1 MSRDQSKARLHWIV
15 GCQNK
20 QCENKDAGGKVRF
33 LRRAPS
39 QLLVYLRNMTQFL
52 INRVKAW
59 MPHLL
64 WKVTR
69 AMNIFEHTLSKCVWN
84 YAIGKKTKK
93 QKKNKQNNRKRKQKK
108 SKYGTE
114 NFPLLS
120 SGYILINN
128 GNKTKWSPI
137 RSVIIQNRTTESDFF
152 ISVEYDYGQNWTT
165 PSPVNN

>member
-1 MSRDQSKARLHWIV
+1 M
-15 GCQNK
+15 
-20 QCENKDAGGKVRF
+20 
-33 LRRAPS
+33 
-39 QLLVYLRNMTQFL
+39 QL
-52 INRVKAW
+52 A
-59 MPHLL
+59 
-64 WKVTR
+64 
-69 AMNIFEHTLSKCVWN
+69 
-84 YAIGKKTKK
+84 KK
-93 QKKNKQNNRKRKQKK
+93 QKNKRKTNKITENESKK
-108 SKYGTE
+108 NQNGTE

>member
-1 MSRDQSKARLHWIV
+1 MDAALTLKSSPKNEIFFSILYRSAFEIMQLAK
-15 GCQNK
+15 K
-20 QCENKDAGGKVRF
+20 Q
-33 LRRAPS
+33 
-39 QLLVYLRNMTQFL
+39 
-52 INRVKAW
+52 
-59 MPHLL
+59 
-64 WKVTR
+64 
-69 AMNIFEHTLSKCVWN
+69 
-84 YAIGKKTKK
+84 KK

>member
-1 MSRDQSKARLHWIV
+1 MKFFLAYFIEVRLKLCNW
-15 GCQNK
+15 QKNK
-20 QCENKDAGGKVRF
+20 
-33 LRRAPS
+33 
-39 QLLVYLRNMTQFL
+39 
-52 INRVKAW
+52 
-59 MPHLL
+59 
-64 WKVTR
+64 
-69 AMNIFEHTLSKCVWN
+69 
-84 YAIGKKTKK
+84 KK